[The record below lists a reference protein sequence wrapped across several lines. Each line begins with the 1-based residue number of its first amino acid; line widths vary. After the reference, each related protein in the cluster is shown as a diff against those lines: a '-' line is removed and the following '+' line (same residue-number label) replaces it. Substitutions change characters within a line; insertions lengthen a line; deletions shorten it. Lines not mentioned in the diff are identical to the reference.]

1 MKSLIICLVFL
12 WVFLSFTDSNAQAPT
27 ISSFLPTQGSVGTLV
42 TITGTGLNTPESVEI
57 GGKVALVIASTSTSI
72 TAYVMPGTIT
82 GSILVKNTLGS
93 VYSSSKFTP
102 LNTPYP
108 NTQQGSKLVGDGSIG
123 IGGLGRS
130 VAISADGNTAIV
142 GGTSDNAQ
150 QGAAWIYVRNSGLWA
165 QQGPKL
171 VGSGNVGPAQQG
183 KSVGISADGNTVV
196 IGGNND
202 NNGMG
207 AVWIFTRKNGIW
219 TQQGDKLVGTDTDAA
234 FLPVSQG
241 FSVGMSADGNTVI
254 VGGPYDSSSRGAAWV
269 FIRKGTTWLQDGG
282 KLFDDSN
289 VNGSQGQGISVG
301 LSADGN
307 TAIVGAPLE
316 NSQEG
321 AAYVF
326 VKSSSAWDRLPKKL
340 AITDYVS
347 TKWQGISVALSA
359 DGATAIVGGSVDGNA
374 RGAAWVFQ
382 KNGAEWNRKGL
393 KMVGTGSSADAAQGW
408 KVSISADGNT
418 SLVGGYKDNW
428 TNGAAWVYTWTD
440 SKWIQ
445 RGPKLTGIGSK
456 GLANQGHSLALSA
469 DGSTAIV
476 AGNVDNNL
484 QGASWIFTT
493 GPAISI
499 SLNEYSSIFCKGLTE
514 TSFSYNGTEGDPDLY
529 SIIWDADGIAAG
541 LTNVI
546 DQPLPPASILVK
558 LPASLADGVY
568 NGALKVKNSRTAESS
583 TGSIFTLVIPE
594 LPKISPITGA
604 GSLAVGSGTKLV
616 SATANGVWASSSNAI
631 ATVNASTGQVS
642 AIAEGAI
649 TITYTV
655 TNAAGCSNAVSFNLL
670 VLSTS
675 SLQSISFQPM
685 PVKTYGDED
694 FTPGAVHANSSNSIV
709 YTSSDSQV
717 ATITPAGFIKIKGVG
732 LALITASQS
741 DNLAINASQILTVKP
756 KDLSI
761 TVNDQSRV
769 YGIPNMEFTIVYTG
783 FVPGEGVSVLEKLP
797 VVLSAASISSVPGTY
812 PIVASSAL
820 AANYSILYVDGKLL
834 ISKANQTLDFEPIPN
849 KKLSDLSF
857 RLNATANSGLP
868 ISFTSNAPS
877 IASIIRPNQVIINS
891 TGKVRIEASQSG
903 NENYNP
909 ITAFWEFNIF
919 SDFFTLNANA
929 FSPNGDGV
937 NDQWMLPGLD
947 ADTTAL
953 VQVYNRYGKLV
964 FQSVAYPKAW
974 DGYFQ
979 GALLPQGIY
988 YYKISGRAGKQLLSG
1003 AVTLIY

>member
-1 MKSLIICLVFL
+1 MKSLIRNLVFL
-12 WVFLSFTDSNAQAPT
+12 WVFLSFTDSNAQAPA
-27 ISSFLPTQGSVGTLV
+27 ISLFSPAQGAVGTLV

-57 GGKVALVIASTSTSI
+57 GGKAALVIASSANSI
-72 TAYVMPGTIT
+72 TAYVMPGTVT
-82 GSILVKNTLGS
+82 GSISVKNSSGL
-93 VYSSSKFTP
+93 VNSSSKFTL

-108 NTQQGSKLVGDGSIG
+108 NTQQGPKLTGGGSIG
-123 IGGLGRS
+123 EGGLGRS

-142 GGTSDNAQ
+142 GGSSDNAQ
-150 QGAAWIYVRNSGLWA
+150 QGAGWIYVRNNGVWT

-171 VGSGNVGPAQQG
+171 VGSGNVGPAHLG

-202 NNGMG
+202 NKGMG
-207 AVWIFTRKNGIW
+207 AVWIFIRKNGIW
-219 TQQGDKLVGTDTDAA
+219 TQQGDKLVGTDTDAT

-241 FSVGMSADGNTVI
+241 FSVAMSADGNTVI
-254 VGGPYDSSSRGAAWV
+254 MGGPYDSSSRGAAWV
-269 FIRKGTTWLQDGG
+269 FIRKGTTWSQDGG
-282 KLFDDSN
+282 KLFDDTN

-326 VKSSSAWDRLPKKL
+326 VKSSSAWDRQPKKL

-359 DGATAIVGGSVDGNA
+359 DGANAIVGGSVDGNA
-374 RGAAWVFQ
+374 RGAAWVYL
-382 KNGAEWNRKGL
+382 KNGAEWIRKGL

-408 KVSISADGNT
+408 TVSISADGNT

-428 TNGAAWVYTWTD
+428 TNGAAWVYTWAD

-469 DGSTAIV
+469 DGSTAII
-476 AGNVDNNL
+476 AGNIDNDL

-499 SLNEYSSIFCKGLTE
+499 SLSEYSSLFCKGLTE
-514 TSFSYNGTEGDPDLY
+514 TRFFYNGTEGDPDLY
-529 SIIWDADGIAAG
+529 SIVWDAESLAAG

-546 DQPLPPASILVK
+546 DQPLPPGSIVVK

-568 NGALKVKNSRTAESS
+568 NGALKVKNSRTGDSS

-616 SATANGVWASSSNAI
+616 SATANGVWTSSSNAI
-631 ATVNASTGQVS
+631 ATVNASSGQVS
-642 AIAEGAI
+642 AIAEGAV

-670 VLSTS
+670 VLSAL
-675 SLQSISFQPM
+675 SLQSISFPPM
-685 PVKTYGDED
+685 PIRIYGDED
-694 FTPGAVHANSSNSIV
+694 FTPGAVHANPSSSIV
-709 YTSSDSQV
+709 YMSSDSQV
-717 ATITPAGFIKIKGVG
+717 ATITSAGLIKIKGVG
-732 LALITASQS
+732 LTLITASQS
-741 DNLAINASQILTVKP
+741 DNRAINASQIFTVKP

-761 TVNDQSRV
+761 KVNDQTRA
-769 YGIPNMEFTIVYTG
+769 YGIPNPEFTIVYNG

-797 VVLSAASISSVPGTY
+797 VVLSAASISSSPGTY

-834 ISKANQTLDFEPIPN
+834 ISKADQTMDFEPIPN
-849 KKLSDLSF
+849 KKLSESSF
-857 RLNATANSGLP
+857 RLNATVNSGLP
-868 ISFTSNAPS
+868 VSFTSNSPA
-877 IASIIRPNQVIINS
+877 IASIIPPNQVSINS
-891 TGKVRIEASQSG
+891 AGKVRIEASQPG

-909 ITAFWEFNIF
+909 VTVFWEFSIF

-929 FSPNGDGV
+929 FSPNGDGI

-947 ADTTAL
+947 VDTTAI
-953 VQVYNRYGKLV
+953 VQVYNRYGKMV
-964 FQSVAYPKAW
+964 FQSMAYPKAW

-979 GALLPQGIY
+979 GSVLPQGTY
-988 YYKISGRAGKQLLSG
+988 YYKISSRGGKQVISG
-1003 AVTLIY
+1003 AVTLIF